1 MLPGTH
7 ASQRASELGETKS
20 KQARVDRARKR
31 SKERLEEALEEG
43 LKETFPGSDPVAVI
57 EPARERPGLRLDA
70 SPRAMLSPF
79 HGQHAALSR
88 VASRFRGWGKAA
100 VGSLRI
106 HLKPRWASA
115 CGAWFAALLAVVSG
129 LSDWRVAV
137 MVSATAFMLA
147 RAGDMLDDH

>member
-1 MLPGTH
+1 MLLGTH
-7 ASQRASELGETKS
+7 ASQQASELGETKS
-20 KQARVDRARKR
+20 RPARANRARKR

-43 LKETFPGSDPVAVI
+43 LKETFPGSDAVAVT
-57 EPARERPGLRLDA
+57 EPARERPDLDE
-70 SPRAMLSPF
+70 SPRATLSPF
-79 HGQHAALSR
+79 HGQHAALTR
-88 VASRFRGWGKAA
+88 LASLPTGWGKAA
-100 VGSLRI
+100 IRSLRI
-106 HLKPRWASA
+106 HLKPRWAAA